1 MDIMESRRWKI
12 KVLTPVYIGCGEV
25 YEPFSF
31 AIKDNKLLVFDMEQL
46 LSALDEKTRR
56 EFSNIC
62 LMGTSDAI
70 IKMYKFVRRNVAERK
85 DIIEKGIVKKT
96 IDVTRALVEHYNS
109 QIIGTNQ
116 PAQRSY
122 QSQQNRPFNNS
133 SRVISQFQIY
143 RTFFDPNS
151 ELPIIP
157 GSSVKGAI
165 RTAVLNARKN
175 EVANKTLRNYY
186 YKDRF
191 GKINY
196 DAKKLESDILKYK
209 KFQEDPF
216 SLVRVSDFRPVG
228 QPKVKVTYA
237 INVKKSSGKPGRGPY
252 QIVEALLEG
261 EFEGTITILKY
272 QKSSERRID
281 SPLSFEEIKGA
292 LKGFYGKELEREK
305 KEMEKTG
312 ISYKAIQQPT
322 IPIRIGRHSGAECV
336 TIEGFR
342 VIRIMGSNTPGA
354 TPTTLWLASEDR
366 SKPQNAMPF
375 GWCSVIE
382 E

>member
-1 MDIMESRRWKI
+1 
-12 KVLTPVYIGCGEV
+12 
-25 YEPFSF
+25 
-31 AIKDNKLLVFDMEQL
+31 
-46 LSALDEKTRR
+46 
-56 EFSNIC
+56 
-62 LMGTSDAI
+62 
-70 IKMYKFVRRNVAERK
+70 
-85 DIIEKGIVKKT
+85 
-96 IDVTRALVEHYNS
+96 
-109 QIIGTNQ
+109 
-116 PAQRSY
+116 
-122 QSQQNRPFNNS
+122 
-133 SRVISQFQIY
+133 
-143 RTFFDPNS
+143 
-151 ELPIIP
+151 
-157 GSSVKGAI
+157 
-165 RTAVLNARKN
+165 
-175 EVANKTLRNYY
+175 
-186 YKDRF
+186 
-191 GKINY
+191 
-196 DAKKLESDILKYK
+196 
-209 KFQEDPF
+209 
-216 SLVRVSDFRPVG
+216 VRVSDFRPVG

-237 INVKKSSGKPGRGPY
+237 INVKKFSDKLGRGPY

-261 EFEGTITILKY
+261 EFEGTITIY
-272 QKSSERRID
+272 QKSSERRIY

-305 KEMEKTG
+305 KEMEK

>member
-12 KVLTPVYIGCGEV
+12 KVLTPVHIGCGEV

-70 IKMYKFVRRNVAERK
+70 VRMYRFVKRNVAERK

-175 EVANKTLRNYY
+175 EVANKTPRNYQEGGRY
-186 YKDRF
+186 
-191 GKINY
+191 N
-196 DAKKLESDILKYK
+196 AKRLESDILKYK
-209 KFQEDPF
+209 EFQNDPF
-216 SLVRVSDFRPVG
+216 SLVKVSDFRPVG

-366 SKPQNAMPF
+366 SKPHNAMPF

>member
-12 KVLTPVYIGCGEV
+12 KVLTPVHIGCGEV

>member
-1 MDIMESRRWKI
+1 
-12 KVLTPVYIGCGEV
+12 
-25 YEPFSF
+25 
-31 AIKDNKLLVFDMEQL
+31 
-46 LSALDEKTRR
+46 
-56 EFSNIC
+56 
-62 LMGTSDAI
+62 
-70 IKMYKFVRRNVAERK
+70 
-85 DIIEKGIVKKT
+85 
-96 IDVTRALVEHYNS
+96 
-109 QIIGTNQ
+109 
-116 PAQRSY
+116 
-122 QSQQNRPFNNS
+122 
-133 SRVISQFQIY
+133 
-143 RTFFDPNS
+143 
-151 ELPIIP
+151 
-157 GSSVKGAI
+157 
-165 RTAVLNARKN
+165 VLNARKN

>member
-12 KVLTPVYIGCGEV
+12 KVLTPVHIGCGEV

-366 SKPQNAMPF
+366 SKPHNAMPF

>member
-12 KVLTPVYIGCGEV
+12 KVLTPVHIGCGEV

-96 IDVTRALVEHYNS
+96 IDVAQALVKHYDS

-133 SRVISQFQIY
+133 SRIISQFQIY

-175 EVANKTLRNYY
+175 EVANKTPRNYQENQEKGRY
-186 YKDRF
+186 
-191 GKINY
+191 N
-196 DAKKLESDILKYK
+196 AKRLESEILRYK
-209 KFQEDPF
+209 EFQNDPF
-216 SLVRVSDFRPVG
+216 SLVKVSDFRPVG

-354 TPTTLWLASEDR
+354 TATTLWLASEDH

>member
-12 KVLTPVYIGCGEV
+12 KVLTPVHIGCGEV

-70 IKMYKFVRRNVAERK
+70 VRMYRFVKRNVAERK

-133 SRVISQFQIY
+133 SRIISQFQIY

-175 EVANKTLRNYY
+175 EVANKTPRNYQENQEKGRY
-186 YKDRF
+186 
-191 GKINY
+191 N
-196 DAKKLESDILKYK
+196 AKRLESEILRYK
-209 KFQEDPF
+209 EFQNDPF
-216 SLVRVSDFRPVG
+216 SLVKVSDFRPVG

-272 QKSSERRID
+272 QKSSEKRKID
-281 SPLSFEEIKGA
+281 SPLSFEEIRRA

-305 KEMEKTG
+305 KEMEK

-354 TPTTLWLASEDR
+354 TPTTLWLASEDH

>member
-12 KVLTPVYIGCGEV
+12 KVLTPVHIGCGEV

-70 IKMYKFVRRNVAERK
+70 VRMYRFVKRNVAERK

-122 QSQQNRPFNNS
+122 QSRQNRPFNNS

-175 EVANKTLRNYY
+175 EVANKRPRDYQ
-186 YKDRF
+186 DR
-191 GKINY
+191 GRYN
-196 DAKKLESDILKYK
+196 AKKLENDILKYE

-272 QKSSERRID
+272 QKRRIY

-354 TPTTLWLASEDR
+354 TSTTLWLASEDR